1 MSLRAFILPGLSL
14 VWYSPI
20 SLIKCMC
27 ALIIFV
33 VYFYSERTAL
43 SEIFYF
49 MRGLFLQQKI
59 AALQRSVARDFGEIS
74 QIRLQFFS
82 DKTLESNIKV
92 YHKKAPDYA
101 PFSVMITWTSSYYNI
116 VVFKKFLWRW
126 ICKQTA
132 PHVTNEWGI
141 SGFILRVSDK
151 YYVTLLLICG

>member
-20 SLIKCMC
+20 SLIKCMF

-49 MRGLFLQQKI
+49 MCGLFLQQKI

-92 YHKKAPDYA
+92 YHKKFPDYA
-101 PFSVMITWTSSYYNI
+101 PFSVMIT
-116 VVFKKFLWRW
+116 
-126 ICKQTA
+126 
-132 PHVTNEWGI
+132 
-141 SGFILRVSDK
+141 
-151 YYVTLLLICG
+151 